1 MNFKKFK
8 PITNGKEKLTSKQEK
23 ELLNEMRLKYLQAAG
38 LLNHKDADKFIA
50 CAYKVAHV
58 LGPEAV
64 FDYLEDLATEV
75 LYKANKIN

>member
-1 MNFKKFK
+1 MNFNKFK

-23 ELLNEMRLKYLQAAG
+23 GLLNEMRLKYLQATG
-38 LLNHKDADKFIA
+38 LLNHKDADTFIA

-64 FDYLEDLATEV
+64 FDYLDEFATEIT
-75 LYKANKIN
+75 YKPNKVN